1 MHHQSFRLSLL
12 AFALATLSSFP
23 PAAAVPLSLAGAQH
37 LAAADAPPVA
47 AQQAALAAARQ
58 GAIGAG
64 EQSDPKLIAGIESLP
79 LEGPDRY
86 SVARDGMT
94 IRKIGFMQDF
104 AGGNKL
110 KLRSERAEAEVQRE
124 SAMLAV
130 TRLNLRRDVA
140 LTWIERYFAERQVEV
155 LKDLVR
161 ESELQV
167 ATAQAT
173 LAGGKGQAADPLVA
187 RLAMAQ
193 LADRLI
199 DAERNVSR
207 AQANL
212 ARWVGTAAKQPLDAA
227 PAFDQLA
234 HRHQDLTGNLD
245 NHPHLAIYAPLQA
258 VANADM
264 KLASEAKRPDWSL
277 EVAYQ
282 QRGSSYPNMFSV
294 GVRIDLPIFQ
304 GRRQDPAIA
313 AKVAAAE
320 QVRAQTEDARRVHIA
335 EIDSMLADWSAA
347 RDRVLR
353 YGADLLPLARER
365 TAVTLAAYQ
374 GGKAELAMVLEA
386 RRAEIEIRMNQLQ
399 AQADMAR
406 AWANLNYLLPD
417 AKDPS

>member
-1 MHHQSFRLSLL
+1 MHHRFVGSRLL
-12 AFALATLSSFP
+12 ALALASFTSLSAYSAP
-23 PAAAVPLSLAGAQH
+23 PLSLADAQR

-47 AQQAALAAARQ
+47 AQQAALTAARQ

-64 EQSDPKLIAGIESLP
+64 EQSDPKLIAGLESLP
-79 LEGPDRY
+79 IDGPDRY

-124 SAMLAV
+124 AAMLRL

-155 LKDLVR
+155 IKDLAR

-173 LAGGKGQAADPLVA
+173 LAGGKGLATDPLSA

-193 LADRLI
+193 LTDRLI
-199 DAERNVSR
+199 DAERNVQR

-212 ARWVGTAAKQPLDAA
+212 ARWVGAAAKQPLDA
-227 PAFDQLA
+227 PPPFDQLA
-234 HRHQDLTGNLD
+234 HRLSDITGNLEQ
-245 NHPHLAIYAPLQA
+245 HPQLAIFAPLQSM
-258 VANADM
+258 ANGDM
-264 KLASEAKRPDWSL
+264 KLAAEARKPDWSL

-282 QRGSSYPNMFSV
+282 QRGPAYSNMLAI

-304 GRRQDPAIA
+304 SRRQDPAVA
-313 AKVAAAE
+313 AKAAAAE
-320 QVRAQTEDARRVHIA
+320 QVRAQAEDARRVHAA
-335 EIDSMLADWSAA
+335 EVDSMLADWNAA
-347 RDRVLR
+347 RDRVQR
-353 YGADLLPLARER
+353 YGSDLLPLARER

-386 RRAEIEIRMNQLQ
+386 RKAEIEIRMNQLQ

-406 AWANLNYLLPD
+406 AWANLNNLLPD

>member
-1 MHHQSFRLSLL
+1 MHHRFVGSRLL
-12 AFALATLSSFP
+12 AFALASLSSLS
-23 PAAAVPLSLAGAQH
+23 ANSALSLSLAEAQR

-47 AQQAALAAARQ
+47 AQQAVLTAARQ

-64 EQSDPKLIAGIESLP
+64 EQADPKLIAGIDSLP
-79 LEGPDRY
+79 LDGPDRY

-124 SAMLAV
+124 AAMLAV
-130 TRLNLRRDVA
+130 TILTLRRDVA
-140 LTWIERYFAERQVEV
+140 LSWIERYFAERQVEV
-155 LKDLVR
+155 LKNLAR
-161 ESELQV
+161 ETELQL
-167 ATAQAT
+167 ATTQAT
-173 LAGGKGQAADPLVA
+173 LAGGKGLATDPLSA

-193 LADRLI
+193 LTDRLI
-199 DAERNVSR
+199 DAERNVQR

-212 ARWVGTAAKQPLDAA
+212 ARWIGVAAKQPLDAP

-234 HRHQDLTGNLD
+234 HRLSDITGNLEQ
-245 NHPHLAIYAPLQA
+245 HPQLAIFAPLQSM
-258 VANADM
+258 ANGDM
-264 KLASEAKRPDWSL
+264 KLAAEARKPDWSL

-282 QRGSSYPNMFSV
+282 QRGSSYSNMLAI

-304 GRRQDPAIA
+304 SRRQDPAVA
-313 AKVAAAE
+313 AKAAAAE
-320 QVRAQTEDARRVHIA
+320 QVRAQAEDARRAHAA
-335 EIDSMLADWSAA
+335 EVDSMLADWNAA
-347 RDRVLR
+347 RDRVQR
-353 YGADLLPLARER
+353 YGSDLLPLARER

-386 RRAEIEIRMNQLQ
+386 RKAEIEIRMNQLQ

-406 AWANLNYLLPD
+406 AWANLNNLLPD